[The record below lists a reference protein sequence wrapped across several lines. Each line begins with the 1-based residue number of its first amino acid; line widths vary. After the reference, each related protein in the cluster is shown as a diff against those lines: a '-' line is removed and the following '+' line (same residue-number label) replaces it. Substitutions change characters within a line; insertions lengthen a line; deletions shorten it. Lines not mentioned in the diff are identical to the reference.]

1 MSIGH
6 VVKRRYILTLGGAG
20 IVGSLG
26 GGVVTAGILQAH
38 TGSPVQGSPTQNNG
52 PYLKP
57 GTFDQQFL
65 AKPADVKQIWD
76 FSALEQVLSEG
87 FIPIKNAMNAF
98 QFVYQKSFYP
108 VICLRGPVVVYALD
122 DTMWGKY
129 RLSSVYDQQANT
141 TENQNPLYHRV
152 TTGSGTLKPDDPNSP
167 YQDPSLQ
174 ALLQRGLSLAV
185 CHDALNGLS
194 VQLAKQHGPTAQAVF
209 ADLAT
214 HLISGAQQTPSGS
227 SLIAV
232 AQHLGFT
239 YAKP

>member
-6 VVKRRYILTLGGAG
+6 VVKRRSILTLGGAG

-98 QFVYQKSFYP
+98 QFVYQKS
-108 VICLRGPVVVYALD
+108 
-122 DTMWGKY
+122 
-129 RLSSVYDQQANT
+129 
-141 TENQNPLYHRV
+141 
-152 TTGSGTLKPDDPNSP
+152 
-167 YQDPSLQ
+167 
-174 ALLQRGLSLAV
+174 
-185 CHDALNGLS
+185 
-194 VQLAKQHGPTAQAVF
+194 
-209 ADLAT
+209 
-214 HLISGAQQTPSGS
+214 
-227 SLIAV
+227 
-232 AQHLGFT
+232 
-239 YAKP
+239 